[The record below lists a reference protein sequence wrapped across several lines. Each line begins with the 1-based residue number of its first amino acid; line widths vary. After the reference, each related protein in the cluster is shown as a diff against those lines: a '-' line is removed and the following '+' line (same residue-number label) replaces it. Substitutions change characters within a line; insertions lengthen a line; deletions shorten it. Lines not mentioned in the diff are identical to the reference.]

1 MVLYRDMIKTS
12 IGPLTLLSTPKGLCR
27 IDFSSGAGQRVDR
40 YIKKHFADAEIRKGG
55 EHNRNAAR
63 QISAYLRGKLRR
75 FSVKLDIQEAG
86 FNREVLGHVKGIPFG
101 KTRTYG
107 RIAAALG
114 KPGAARAVGNANR
127 LNPIPIIVPCHRV
140 VAANGLGGYGGGL
153 ALKVKLLKL
162 EGADVGKSATARRR

>member
-1 MVLYRDMIKTS
+1 MVLYRDVIKTP

-27 IDFSSGAGQRVDR
+27 VDFSRGAGQRVDR
-40 YIKKHFADAEIRKGG
+40 YIKKHFPDSEIKKGG
-55 EHNRNAAR
+55 EHNRKAAK
-63 QISAYLRGKLRR
+63 QILAYLQGKLKR
-75 FSVKLDIQEAG
+75 FSVKLDVHEAG
-86 FNREVLGHVKGIPFG
+86 FNRKVLGHVKGIPFG

-127 LNPIPIIVPCHRV
+127 LNPIPIIIPCHRV

-153 ALKVKLLKL
+153 ALKVKLLKI
-162 EGADVGKSATARRR
+162 EGADIGKTSAARRR